1 MADRKSH
8 MVPVKTDDM
17 LVLVSD
23 QSLTD
28 DQRHDLSGMIEDTLK
43 VSTVIISNRK

>member
-1 MADRKSH
+1 

-17 LVLVSD
+17 LVIVSD

-28 DQRHDLSGMIEDTLK
+28 EDRHALSEQIEQTLK
-43 VSTVIISNRK
+43 VSTVVISKRK